1 MRVMAIDYGK
11 NRVGIALSDPLGV
24 ISQPLT
30 TIKVKSQKA
39 LFRQILE
46 IIQQSDVGLIII
58 GNPLS
63 HKGEATKMSEQISRF
78 IKQLKKKTDIEIKLW
93 DERFTS
99 QYAMNIMKEIK
110 VKKQKDLV
118 DQVAASIM
126 LDEYLRSCSRCTI

>member
-63 HKGEATKMSEQISRF
+63 HKGEATEMSEQISRF
-78 IKQLKKKTDIEIKLW
+78 IKQLKKMTDIEIKLW

-99 QYAMNIMKEIK
+99 QYAMNLMKEMQ

-126 LDEYLRSCSRCTI
+126 LDEYLRSCSTCTT

>member
-39 LFRQILE
+39 LFGQILE

-78 IKQLKKKTDIEIKLW
+78 MKQLKKMTDIEIKLW

-99 QYAMNIMKEIK
+99 QYAMNLMKEMK

-126 LDEYLRSCSRCTI
+126 LDEYLRSCSTCTT

>member
-11 NRVGIALSDPLGV
+11 SRIGIALSDPLGV

-30 TIKVKSQKA
+30 SIKVKSQKE
-39 LFRQILE
+39 LFRQILK
-46 IIQQSDVGLIII
+46 IIQESDVGLIII

-63 HKGEATKMSEQISRF
+63 HKGEATEMSDEISRF
-78 IKQLKKKTDIEIKLW
+78 IKRLKKRINTEIKLW

-99 QYAMNIMKEIK
+99 QYAMNILKAMK
-110 VKKQKDLV
+110 VKRQKGLV

-126 LDEYLRSCSRCTI
+126 LDEYLRSCSTCTT

>member
-1 MRVMAIDYGK
+1 MAIDYGEK
-11 NRVGIALSDPLGV
+11 RVGIALSDPLGV
-24 ISQPLT
+24 IAQPLT
-30 TIKVKSQKA
+30 TISVKSQKA
-39 LFRQILE
+39 LFKQILE

-63 HKGEATKMSEQISRF
+63 HKGEATEMSKQISRF
-78 IKQLKKKTDIEIKLW
+78 IKRLKKMTDIEIKLW

-126 LDEYLRSCSRCTI
+126 LDEYLRSCSTCTT

>member
-24 ISQPLT
+24 IAQPLT

-39 LFRQILE
+39 LFRQLLE

-78 IKQLKKKTDIEIKLW
+78 IKQLKKITDIEIKLW

-126 LDEYLRSCSRCTI
+126 LDEYLRSCSTCTT

>member
-1 MRVMAIDYGK
+1 MAIDYGK

-63 HKGEATKMSEQISRF
+63 HKGEATEMSEQISRF
-78 IKQLKKKTDIEIKLW
+78 IKQLKKMTDIEIKLW

-99 QYAMNIMKEIK
+99 QYAMNLMKEMQ

-126 LDEYLRSCSRCTI
+126 LDEYLRSCSTCTT

>member
-39 LFRQILE
+39 LFRQIRD
-46 IIQQSDVGLIII
+46 IIQKSDVGLIII

-63 HKGEATKMSEQISRF
+63 HKGEATEMSEQISRF
-78 IKQLKKKTDIEIKLW
+78 IKQLKKMTDIEIKLW

-99 QYAMNIMKEIK
+99 QYAINLMKEIK

-126 LDEYLRSCSRCTI
+126 LDEYLRSCSTCTT

>member
-11 NRVGIALSDPLGV
+11 SRVGIALSDPLGV

-30 TIKVKSQKA
+30 TIKVKSQKS

-63 HKGEATKMSEQISRF
+63 HKATRMSEQISRF
-78 IKQLKKKTDIEIKLW
+78 IKQLKKMTDIEIKLW

-126 LDEYLRSCSRCTI
+126 LDEYLRSCSTCTT

>member
-11 NRVGIALSDPLGV
+11 KRVGIALSDPLGV

-39 LFRQILE
+39 LFGQILE

-78 IKQLKKKTDIEIKLW
+78 IKQLKKMTDIEIKLW

-99 QYAMNIMKEIK
+99 QYAMNLMKEIK

-126 LDEYLRSCSRCTI
+126 LDEYLRSSSTCTT

>member
-126 LDEYLRSCSRCTI
+126 LDEYLRSCSTCTT

>member
-11 NRVGIALSDPLGV
+11 SRVGIALSDPLGV
-24 ISQPLT
+24 IAQPLT
-30 TIKVKSQKA
+30 SIKVKSQKE
-39 LFRQILE
+39 LFRQILK
-46 IIQQSDVGLIII
+46 IIQESDVGLIII

-63 HKGEATKMSEQISRF
+63 HKGEATEMSDEISRF
-78 IKQLKKKTDIEIKLW
+78 IKRLKKRINTEIKLW

-99 QYAMNIMKEIK
+99 QYAMNILKAMK

-126 LDEYLRSCSRCTI
+126 LDEYLRSCSTCTT